1 MFVKVVPVPPPAG
14 QRCGA
19 GQGGR
24 HFLRLQE
31 QVPEQDLQ
39 VHGQNKTGDQ
49 SRLCSSFKRTVSRIE
64 GG

>member
-1 MFVKVVPVPPPAG
+1 MPVPPPAG

-39 VHGQNKTGDQ
+39 VHGQNTAGVQ
-49 SRLCSSFKRTVSRIE
+49 SRLRFCFTRTFSRIE